1 RWGYSPFESFQVG
14 GDGMQGGNYYYGY
27 DVIPLRGYDNGRNG
41 NGSLT
46 AYPQGNIYQKISVE
60 LRYPLVMKESST
72 IWASAF
78 FDAGNSWYELQEYN
92 PYSLYRSAGVG
103 VRFYLP
109 MLGLLGLDW
118 GYGFDNNPRNPGSN
132 GSQFAFTIGQ
142 AF

>member
-1 RWGYSPFESFQVG
+1 
-14 GDGMQGGNYYYGY
+14 
-27 DVIPLRGYDNGRNG
+27 
-41 NGSLT
+41 
-46 AYPQGNIYQKISVE
+46 
-60 LRYPLVMKESST
+60 MKESST

-78 FDAGNSWYELQEYN
+78 FDAGNSWYELRDYN

-118 GYGFDNNPRNPGSN
+118 GYGFDHNPRNPGSN